1 MCTSKIERERERER
15 ERVHSGSMSCQANH
29 LRGSAPFSFEAWRT
43 SSSFGESEGSSS
55 GSGFRGRSGG
65 WGKRL
70 SNKLGVRRCGGA
82 VLGAVR
88 RVPCAS
94 IDRRLL
100 IVWMDDRDCV
110 VLFCSASTFV
120 REPLLFFLFFWLIWK
135 VKGNCCSTSNCTGD
149 VMLSCQQGV
158 DFKIPF
164 SIPFSINSTMRK
176 LWLYFDRSTVYTLMV
191 LLDLICISFLGLCSS
206 CKECFDMFGLLF
218 LTYYVLE

>member
-1 MCTSKIERERERER
+1 
-15 ERVHSGSMSCQANH
+15 MSCQANH
-29 LRGSAPFSFEAWRT
+29 LRGSAPFNFEAWRT
-43 SSSFGESEGSSS
+43 SSSFSESEGSSS
-55 GSGFRGRSGG
+55 GLGFRGRSGG

-70 SNKLGVRRCGGA
+70 SSELGVRHHGGA
-82 VLGAVR
+82 VLGVVR

-94 IDRRLL
+94 IDRRSPL
-100 IVWMDDRDCV
+100 IWMDDRDRV

-120 REPLLFFLFFWLIWK
+120 REPLLSLFFFFFLWLIWK

-164 SIPFSINSTMRK
+164 SVNGTLRK
-176 LWLYFDRSTVYTLMV
+176 LRLYFDRSMVYTLMV

-206 CKECFDMFGLLF
+206 CKECFDMFGFLF